1 MGLAKTSA
9 KGVIKRQLVWDQY
22 YRALN
27 LEEDEE
33 VTNVGI
39 RKGADGMITY
49 AQKKKGLYGYY
60 DKRFVSP
67 DLIHTS
73 PIDLV
78 KDFCEP
84 I

>member
-1 MGLAKTSA
+1 MGSTAKTSA
-9 KGVIKRQLVWDQY
+9 KGVNKRQNQLVWDQY
-22 YRALN
+22 YKALN

-49 AQKKKGLYGYY
+49 AQKKKGLSGYY
-60 DKRFVSP
+60 DKRFVWP

-73 PIDLV
+73 PIDPF
-78 KDFCEP
+78 KDF
-84 I
+84 